1 MAKFRSWNEKLSRF
15 FYWQNGDYF
24 SDDECKLSIT
34 CNKSFTHSIPLFNW
48 QNAEQGFVINGQE
61 IFENDYIKF
70 ENVITRDSVW
80 AEPAIV
86 VNTGYSLEARIKPY
100 YQETPFNQCIIYP
113 KKFNSCDIVKLGNI
127 HEGEN

>member
-15 FYWQNGDYF
+15 FYWQDGYYYPNIGCATGDGCY
-24 SDDECKLSIT
+24 L
-34 CNKSFTHSIPLFNW
+34 CNDNNFNW

-127 HEGEN
+127 HEGETK